1 MNFEFK
7 QRKIKPST
15 IFIAVFLGL
24 LLGSLFILLGGFDVV
39 NVYSFLIKGSLG
51 GLPALTSTIRWSTIY
66 LICGIASGIAFK
78 GGVFNMGTEGQLYM
92 GAMAAT
98 LVGIYVKSLPV
109 FIHIPLCMLV
119 GMLAGMTWALLPAIL
134 KVYWNTNE
142 IVVTLMMN
150 YIAIH
155 FTSFLVK
162 EFFLTKGDF
171 GDSLTT
177 DELLPTAQFPRFR
190 NSPISFGFILGI
202 TLIVLFII
210 FFDKTTKGFE
220 IKVSGFNPEFAK
232 YSGIS
237 VNHVRLSVML
247 LSGAIAGL
255 AGASEIMGVQGRF
268 LSEFSPDFGT
278 DGMLVALLGNSNGI
292 GILISSLFMGMLKA
306 GSLTLERSAGIS
318 RALAVIIQALIICF
332 ISIKSFN
339 IFNVPIKLPR
349 KNSIEE
355 RRKKI

>member
-1 MNFEFK
+1 
-7 QRKIKPST
+7 
-15 IFIAVFLGL
+15 
-24 LLGSLFILLGGFDVV
+24 
-39 NVYSFLIKGSLG
+39 
-51 GLPALTSTIRWSTIY
+51 
-66 LICGIASGIAFK
+66 
-78 GGVFNMGTEGQLYM
+78 
-92 GAMAAT
+92 
-98 LVGIYVKSLPV
+98 
-109 FIHIPLCMLV
+109 MLV